1 MAAQPSPVVGRDEEL
16 EVVRAFA
23 AEIVRPCG
31 LLIEGKAGIGK
42 TLLWRETIAAAVGGG
57 ARALVSRPAEA
68 ETALAFAGLADLL
81 ADCVEH
87 VLPELAPPQRHALQV
102 ALLLE
107 EETGTVDRRAVA
119 AATLA
124 ALSSLSR
131 SQPLLLAVDDLQW
144 LDRPSAGALEFV
156 LRRLRDEP
164 IAAVASV
171 RVGEDRVGVAALETA
186 LGADVIRIR
195 PQPLSLADLGRLV
208 RAHSRRPLPPPVVRR
223 LHEASGGNPLYALE
237 LAAALDDD
245 AATNELK
252 LPDTLAD
259 ALGSR
264 VRRVPKR
271 TRDALLDVAAIA
283 HPIQSQLGDAAALD
297 PAFEAGLLELD
308 GAELRFSHPLLRTA
322 VYAAATPSRRRAV
335 HARLAEQAATDEE
348 RALHLSLAAAAPDEA
363 TAVRVEVGARAAW
376 ARGAPVDAAELLERA
391 VALTPPEE
399 QSALFTRQLA
409 AAQAW
414 WEAADLPS
422 ARSAGERAVELA
434 APGPQRARAL
444 IHLAFSRQDDFA
456 LAVEFGLQAV
466 DEAGDDESLRAEALA
481 IVALGKL
488 AVGDINGA
496 VEAAGE
502 AMALEA
508 ATASPALLAT
518 LIGVFEAM
526 RTMAYGRPDP
536 EALARGMRL
545 EDSVN
550 GVGVTTS
557 PRSVLGFLLNVED
570 RYDEARAVFETLLV
584 QAEAH
589 GDDYKAGELHNF
601 LALLECRAGNFRVAL
616 EHGRRSVEICD
627 EGQAAQGQGAARY
640 GLAYALAYLGAA
652 DEARA
657 AATEGVAFCAEANDL
672 LFRIGNLLVL
682 GFLELSLG
690 NVAAALEYL
699 RSLPGQVAQ
708 IGDGDPSLYPV
719 LPEVIEA
726 LVAAGEL
733 EEAQGHVARLEE
745 RGRTLS
751 STWALVQAARG
762 RALVTAADGRLPEA
776 LAEFEEAL
784 ALHER
789 LPSPFERARTL
800 VGYGATLRRAKQ
812 KRAAREALAEAAAI
826 FDRLEAPLWAG
837 RARAEAER
845 ISGRRSTTGLTPT
858 EQRVARLAADGL
870 ANKEI
875 AAALFISTKTVEQN
889 LSSAYGKLGI
899 RSRTQLGRVLSG
911 AGAGSGDA

>member
-23 AEIVRPCG
+23 AEIVRPCA
-31 LLIEGKAGIGK
+31 LLIEGTPGIGK

-57 ARALVSRPAEA
+57 ARVLVSRPAEA

-81 ADCVEH
+81 ADYADD
-87 VLPELAPPQRHALQV
+87 VLPELAPPQRRALQV

-107 EETGTVDRRAVA
+107 EDTGAVDRRAVA

-124 ALSSLSR
+124 AFSTLSR
-131 SQPLLLAVDDLQW
+131 SQALLLAVDDLQW

-164 IAAVASV
+164 VATVASV
-171 RVGEDRVGVAALETA
+171 RVGADRAGVAALEAA
-186 LGADVIRIR
+186 LGADVIRVR

-208 RAHSRRPLPPPVVRR
+208 RSRSRRPLPPPVVRR

-237 LAAALDDD
+237 LAKALGED
-245 AATNELK
+245 AATAELR

-259 ALGSR
+259 ALGRR

-271 TRDALLDVAAIA
+271 TRDALLEVAAIA
-283 HPIQSQLGDAAALD
+283 NPTHSQVDAAALD

-308 GAELRFSHPLLRTA
+308 GAALRFSHPLLRTA
-322 VYAAATPSRRRAV
+322 VYFGATPSRRRAV
-335 HARLAEQAATDEE
+335 HAQLAERAASDEE
-348 RALHLSLAAAAPDEA
+348 RALHLSLAAVGPDET
-363 TAVRVEVGARAAW
+363 TAALVEVGARAAW
-376 ARGAPVDAAELLERA
+376 ARAAPVDAAELLERA
-391 VALTPPEE
+391 VALTPPDE
-399 QSALFTRQLA
+399 QVALFTRQLA

-422 ARSAGERAVELA
+422 ARSAGDRAVELA

-444 IHLAFSRQDDFA
+444 IHLAFARQDDFA

-466 DEAGDDESLRAEALA
+466 EEAGDDESLRAEALA

-496 VEAAGE
+496 VEAAAE

-508 ATASPALLAT
+508 ATARPALLAT

-526 RTMAYGRPDP
+526 KTMAYGRPDP

-545 EDSVN
+545 EDSVD

-557 PRSVLGFLLNVED
+557 PRSVLGFQLNIED
-570 RYDEARAVFETLLV
+570 RYDDARAVFEMLLAR
-584 QAEAH
+584 AEAH

-601 LALLECRAGNFRVAL
+601 LALVECRAGNFRVAL
-616 EHGRRSVEICD
+616 EHGRRSVEISD
-627 EGQAAQGQGAARY
+627 EGQVAQGQGAARY
-640 GLAYALAYLGAA
+640 GLSYALAYLGAA

-657 AATEGVAFCAEANDL
+657 AATQGVAYCVEANDL
-672 LFRIGNLLVL
+672 LFRVGNLLVL

-690 NVAAALEYL
+690 NVTAALEHL
-699 RSLPGQVAQ
+699 RPLPGQVAQ

-726 LVAAGEL
+726 LVAVGGL
-733 EEAQGHVARLEE
+733 EEARAHVARLEE
-745 RGRTLS
+745 RGATLQ
-751 STWALVQAARG
+751 STWAHVQAARG
-762 RALVTAADGRLPEA
+762 RALVSAAEGRLPEA
-776 LAEFEEAL
+776 IAEFEEAL
-784 ALHER
+784 ARHER

-826 FDRLEAPLWAG
+826 FDGLEAPLWAA

-911 AGAGSGDA
+911 TGARSAEP